1 MGNLLLPSTARLE
14 RLRIHYPS
22 VIASALRAGI
32 ERICPRLHL
41 LGLREVLRFG
51 VAHSRLL
58 FGCAVFLAAFL
69 LFLVEPIAAKQ
80 LLPFLGGSAAVWIT
94 CLVFFQT
101 ALLLAYLYAHWF
113 ARQSSSNLGWG
124 LHFLLLAAALA
135 LAAFWAFGGIDLSAG
150 PAHPVLTIFFALSV
164 WIGLPFL
171 ALGSTSPLLQVWW
184 SRLQLSRFQG
194 TAIPWRLF
202 ALSNLASLLAL
213 AAYPT
218 LIEPRLTLHAQRIAW
233 CCGFALY
240 ACVAA
245 LLAHRARS
253 AASES
258 PAPDKVADNDSRPRS
273 SLVLKLLWLFL
284 PMGASMQL
292 CAVTAYITANI
303 APIPLLW
310 ILPLAVYLLTLIFA
324 FEFPRFIPRAIVLRF
339 LALVL
344 ASLGY
349 MLSEVDHTWPLRLW
363 IVLVLF
369 GLFIACLFC
378 HVEAYALKPA
388 RASESTL
395 FYLLFA
401 AGGALGSYAV
411 GIAFPLLFSFNYD
424 LAITFVV
431 TALLALA
438 VVWLGGVKPSTPL
451 EPARS
456 PLLRVVQTVPLFL
469 AAWAA
474 RLVWCAAVVMLLLLT
489 CWLHIAY
496 HRGTLVAVRNFY
508 AALRVK
514 QSFGYPGSLVR
525 TLSNGTIEH
534 GTQIYATDE
543 LRRTPTTYYA
553 LDSGVGLALRFCC
566 LHPGGSVDEIG
577 NGSIRPRSIGV
588 IGLGA
593 GTLAAYGRKGDHITF
608 YEINPAVIPIARNV
622 FTYIRDSA
630 AQIDI
635 VEGDART
642 SLNREPPQHFDVL
655 VVDAFS
661 GDAIPLH
668 LLTAQALALYRRHLA
683 PGGILAF
690 HISNQHVDLEPAIA
704 LLAQSAGMQALR
716 VSSAPNGDLGEY
728 SAKWVL
734 VADNPAFFAQPEV
747 PSAGRP
753 AAFLPGLRLW
763 TDDYSSLLPLLRW

>member
-1 MGNLLLPSTARLE
+1 ME
-14 RLRIHYPS
+14 R
-22 VIASALRAGI
+22 V
-32 ERICPRLHL
+32 CPGLHL
-41 LGLREVLRFG
+41 LGLRAVLRFG

-113 ARQSSSNLGWG
+113 ARQPSSSLGWG

-135 LAAFWAFGGIDLSAG
+135 LAAVWAFGGIDLSAG
-150 PAHPVLTIFFALSV
+150 PAHPVLTIFFALSL

-184 SRLQLSRFQG
+184 SRLQLSSRG
-194 TAIPWRLF
+194 DSAIPWRLF

-218 LIEPRLTLHAQRIAW
+218 LIEPHFTLHAQRIGW
-233 CCGFALY
+233 CAGFALY
-240 ACVAA
+240 A
-245 LLAHRARS
+245 LLAVLLAARARS
-253 AASES
+253 GASVS
-258 PAPDKVADNDSRPRS
+258 PSSDKVADSEPQPPS
-273 SLVLKLLWLFL
+273 PLAQKLLWLLL

-310 ILPLAVYLLTLIFA
+310 ILPLAVYLLTLIVA
-324 FEFPRFIPRAIVLRF
+324 FEFSRFIPRSIVLRF

-349 MLSEVDHTWPLRLW
+349 MLSEVDHTWPMRLW
-363 IVLVLF
+363 IILALF

-378 HVEAYALKPA
+378 HAEAYALKPA
-388 RASESTL
+388 RAPASTL

-401 AGGALGSYAV
+401 AGGALGSCAV

-438 VVWLGGVKPSTPL
+438 VVWLGGIKPSSPL
-451 EPARS
+451 DPARS
-456 PLLRVVQTVPLFL
+456 PILRAVQTAPLL
-469 AAWAA
+469 LSAWAA

-543 LRRTPTTYYA
+543 LRHTPTTYYA

-566 LHPGGSVDEIG
+566 PGSDGSG
-577 NGSIRPRSIGV
+577 TGTMRPRSIGV

-593 GTLAAYGRKGDHITF
+593 GTLAAYGRPGDHITF

-622 FTYIRDSA
+622 FTYLRDSA

-642 SLNREPPQHFDVL
+642 SLNREPAQRFDVL

-747 PSAGRP
+747 ASAGRP